1 MKPLTN
7 AVGLRVHDLCL
18 GVLNVV
24 SSGLTTLDSLSRKIS
39 ESH

>member
-24 SSGLTTLDSLSRKIS
+24 QSQVQLVVMGVDAG
-39 ESH
+39 